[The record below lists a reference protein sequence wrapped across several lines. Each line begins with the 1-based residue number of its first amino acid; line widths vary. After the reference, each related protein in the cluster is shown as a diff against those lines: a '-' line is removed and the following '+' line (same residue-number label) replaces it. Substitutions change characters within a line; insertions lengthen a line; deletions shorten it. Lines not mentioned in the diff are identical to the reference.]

1 MKEPT
6 YKPDQWIAFEN
17 EAESGFGQIVG
28 GSFENG
34 WCYTLSGVTAHG
46 DLTSVAEADIIYLLQ
61 NGSWLAPSH
70 FGGRGSI
77 YSDDVEVEEAMR
89 EKAAAEAETPEEA

>member
-6 YKPDQWIAFEN
+6 YKPDQWIAFESN
-17 EAESGFGQIVG
+17 TLNGFGQIVG
-28 GSFENG
+28 GTYDDG
-34 WCYTLSGVTAHG
+34 WYYTVRGLNAHG
-46 DLTSVAEADIIYLLQ
+46 NLASVPEADIVYLLQ

-77 YSDDVEVEEAMR
+77 YSDSSEVEQAMQ
-89 EKAAAEAETPEEA
+89 EEAGTTDEPLEEA